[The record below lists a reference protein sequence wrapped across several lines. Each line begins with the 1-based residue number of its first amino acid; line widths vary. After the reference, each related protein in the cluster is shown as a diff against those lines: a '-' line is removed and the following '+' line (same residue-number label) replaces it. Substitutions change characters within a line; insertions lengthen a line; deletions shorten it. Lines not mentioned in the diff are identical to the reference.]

1 MGLMWKVLLCNIPVP
16 RREQVLLP
24 VVCNEAPS
32 DLALDNWQ
40 SSGQVCAAA
49 AASAGFQLLARYQG

>member
-1 MGLMWKVLLCNIPVP
+1 VGGFSVGNNAVRCSEEV
-16 RREQVLLP
+16 LP
-24 VVCNEAPS
+24 VVASNEVPS

-49 AASAGFQLLARYQG
+49 SAVFQLLARCRVD

>member
-1 MGLMWKVLLCNIPVP
+1 MWEVPLCNIAVP
-16 RREQVLLP
+16 CREEVLLA
-24 VVCNEAPS
+24 VACNEAPS

-49 AASAGFQLLARYQG
+49 SAGFQLLARYQG

>member
-1 MGLMWKVLLCNIPVP
+1 MGSNAVP
-16 RREQVLLP
+16 CSEQVLP
-24 VVCNEAPS
+24 VVASNEAPS

-49 AASAGFQLLARYQG
+49 SAVFQLLARYQS